1 MASRVIM
8 KHARS
13 GKPSHRLAITASSA
27 GAVILM
33 ALASSGALAA
43 TVSSAVADP
52 VSASTTPAVT
62 SVRRF
67 GSSDRQAPL
76 ATRTQSTAND
86 GYWQLGDDQGIGAN
100 LIKQAQEQTDRIAK
114 DKADAEARKRADDA
128 AKAAADEAA
137 AFEAARQ
144 LALAQQSA
152 AASRSAAR
160 DDESASLNA
169 SLSAKPFDI
178 KSVMAAP
185 PLSAD
190 QAARG
195 QQIVAYALQFIGR
208 PYVWGGTSPVSG
220 WDCSGYVQYV
230 YRNFGIQLP
239 RVSGDQAAGGVHVA
253 QSAAQ
258 PGDVI
263 ANGIHAA
270 IYIGNGMVVNAANPW
285 MGTIVSPLSSFPGS
299 FTVTRYY

>member
-1 MASRVIM
+1 MS
-8 KHARS
+8 
-13 GKPSHRLAITASSA
+13 
-27 GAVILM
+27 
-33 ALASSGALAA
+33 LASSGALAD

-52 VSASTTPAVT
+52 VSAPAAT
-62 SVRRF
+62 SMTSMRRF
-67 GSSDRQAPL
+67 GSSDRHAVP
-76 ATRTQSTAND
+76 ATRTQSMTND
-86 GYWQLGDDQGIGAN
+86 GYWQLGDDQDIGSN
-100 LIKQAQEQTDRIAK
+100 LIRQAQEQTDRIAK
-114 DKADAEARKRADDA
+114 DKA
-128 AKAAADEAA
+128 AAD
-137 AFEAARQ
+137 EAARQ

-152 AASRSAAR
+152 SAAASRSASR

-178 KSVMAAP
+178 NSVTAAP

-190 QAARG
+190 QSARG
-195 QQIVAYALQFIGR
+195 QQIVAYALQFVGR
-208 PYVWGGTSPVSG
+208 PYVWGGTSPVTG

-263 ANGIHAA
+263 ANGVHAA
-270 IYIGNGMVVNAANPW
+270 IYIGNGMVVNAANPSV
-285 MGTIVSPLSSFPGS
+285 GTIVSPLSSFPGS

>member
-33 ALASSGALAA
+33 ALASSGALAV

-52 VSASTTPAVT
+52 VSSSTTPDVT
-62 SVRRF
+62 SMRRF
-67 GSSDRQAPL
+67 GSPARHAVP
-76 ATRTQSTAND
+76 ATRTASTAND
-86 GYWQLGDDQGIGAN
+86 GYWQLGDDQDIGAN
-100 LIKQAQEQTDRIAK
+100 LIKQAQEQTDRITK

-128 AKAAADEAA
+128 AKAAAD
-137 AFEAARQ
+137 EAARQ

-169 SLSAKPFDI
+169 RLSAKPFDI

-263 ANGIHAA
+263 ANDIHAA